1 MTGRWLRLYDEVLDD
16 PKVQRLPPALFK
28 RWVNLLCVASR
39 HDGRLPAIADLEFA
53 LRDGAA
59 SICADLAA
67 LEAVGLID
75 RDGDGFAPHNWSG
88 RQFRSD
94 SSTSRV
100 KRHRER
106 QEQRRRSVAH
116 NVSGNDHETFH
127 ETHQSRAE
135 TEQNRTQA
143 DKVGSPESTET
154 AKQQPRA
161 REPLPGSSLDDN
173 QLRAALLE
181 AAGIP
186 IDRMPATMRSV
197 RPIRE
202 LMGDGFDLAGD
213 ILPVLRSKRGKASPK
228 SWSYYTAAIR
238 EEERGTTTSLPP
250 DQMTVAVAEDD
261 PRWPVLAQR
270 YCFERKM
277 RDCPRDRSGGW
288 RFPVPWVAEASGG
301 AA

>member
-1 MTGRWLRLYDEVLDD
+1 M
-16 PKVQRLPPALFK
+16 
-28 RWVNLLCVASR
+28 
-39 HDGRLPAIADLEFA
+39 ADLEFA
-53 LRDGAA
+53 LRDDEAEIR
-59 SICADLAA
+59 SDLAA
-67 LEAVGLID
+67 LEAAGLLD
-75 RDGDGFAPHNWSG
+75 RDGDAYVLHNWTG
-88 RQFRSD
+88 RQFQSD
-94 SSTSRV
+94 NSTPRV
-100 KRHRER
+100 KRFR
-106 QEQRRRSVAH
+106 QRRA
-116 NVSGNDHETFH
+116 NQKGNDQRNDDETFH
-127 ETHQSRAE
+127 VTDQSRAE
-135 TEQNRTQA
+135 TDTKAETE
-143 DKVGSPESTET
+143 KVGSPESKEV